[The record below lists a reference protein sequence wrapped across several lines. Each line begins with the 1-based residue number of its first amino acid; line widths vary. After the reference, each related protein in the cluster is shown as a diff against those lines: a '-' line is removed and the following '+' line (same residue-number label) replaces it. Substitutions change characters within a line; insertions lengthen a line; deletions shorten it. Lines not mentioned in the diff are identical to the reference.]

1 MSEATADV
9 LLEGGETAARAAA
22 SSETPEPGLALD
34 EAALFAPVYAL
45 PRPELVRARGARVTD
60 AAGRELL
67 DFVSGIAVHAL
78 GHAPKGLAKV
88 VARQMAELD
97 HTSNLYANRPAI
109 ALAKRLVE
117 LTGYE
122 RVFYCN
128 SGAEGIE
135 AALKFARARAHA
147 KGHPGRDLVAFTGGF
162 HGRTGFALSAT
173 WNPPYRAPFE
183 PLVPGVRFLPF
194 NDPAALGEAV
204 DASVCAVIVEPVQ
217 GEAGAI
223 PARPDFLQA
232 LRARCDAVDALLVF
246 DEVQSGMGRTGR
258 LLAAE
263 HFGVRADITVL
274 SKALGGGLPLAAVLL
289 DARASEALAPGM
301 HGTTFGGNAVCAAA
315 GAWVLE
321 RVADEKLLARVRSR
335 GKDLMKALRGVVARH
350 ATSLAEARGLGLLT
364 AVELAPSASFDP
376 PALVKAARKH
386 GLLVVR
392 GGDRA
397 VRLLPP
403 LTVSR
408 AEIAE
413 AVERLEQAVAELE
426 EGASS

>member
-1 MSEATADV
+1 MSDATNV
-9 LLEGGETAARAAA
+9 LEEGGETAARAAA
-22 SSETPEPGLALD
+22 SSGTPEPGLALD
-34 EAALFAPVYAL
+34 ETGLLAPVYAL
-45 PRPELVRARGARVTD
+45 PRPELVRARGTRVTD
-60 AAGRELL
+60 ASGRELI

-109 ALAKRLVE
+109 ELAKRLVE

-147 KGHPGRDLVAFTGGF
+147 MNRPGRDIVAFTGGF

-194 NDPAALGEAV
+194 NDPAALDEV

-223 PARPDFLQA
+223 PARSDFLEA
-232 LRARCDAVDALLVF
+232 LRAKCDAVDALLVF

-289 DARASEALAPGM
+289 GAKATEALVPGM

-315 GAWVLE
+315 GKWVLD
-321 RVADEKLLARVRSR
+321 RVADEKLLARVRAR
-335 GKDLMKALRGVVARH
+335 GKDLKRELNALVGRH
-350 ATSLAEARGLGLLT
+350 ASLAEARGLGLLT
-364 AVELAPSASFDP
+364 AIEIAPDAPYDA
-376 PALVKAARKH
+376 PALVKAARKW

-392 GGDRA
+392 GGERA

-408 AEIAE
+408 GEIEDACH
-413 AVERLEQAVAELE
+413 RLDLAIGELE
-426 EGASS
+426 RGDAS

>member
-1 MSEATADV
+1 MSEATLD
-9 LLEGGETAARAAA
+9 ERKTMGEAAARAAA
-22 SSETPEPGLALD
+22 TSEAPEPGLAHD
-34 EAALFAPVYAL
+34 EWGLFAPVYAL
-45 PRPELVRARGARVTD
+45 PRPELVRAKGARVTD
-60 AAGRELL
+60 AGGRELL

-109 ALAKRLVE
+109 ELAKRLVE
-117 LTGYE
+117 LTGFE
-122 RVFYCN
+122 RVFFCN

-147 KGHPGRDLVAFTGGF
+147 KDRPGRDIVAFTGGF
-162 HGRTGFALSAT
+162 HGRTGFALSTT
-173 WNPPYRAPFE
+173 WHPPYRAPFE

-194 NDPAALGEAV
+194 NHPAALDEV

-232 LRARCDAVDALLVF
+232 LRAKCDAIDALLVF

-258 LLAAE
+258 FLAAE
-263 HFGVRADITVL
+263 HSGVRPDITVL
-274 SKALGGGLPLAAVLL
+274 SKALGGGLPLGAVLL
-289 DARASEALAPGM
+289 GARATEALAPGM

-315 GAWVLE
+315 GLWVLE
-321 RVADEKLLARVRSR
+321 RVANERLLSRVRSR
-335 GKDLMKALRGVVARH
+335 GKELMRGLRSLVARH
-350 ATSLAEARGLGLLT
+350 ASLAEARGLGLLT
-364 AVELAPSASFDP
+364 AVELATDAPYDP
-376 PALVKAARKH
+376 PALVRAARKH
-386 GLLVVR
+386 GLLLVR
-392 GGDRA
+392 GGERA

-403 LTVSR
+403 LTVAR
-408 AEIAE
+408 GEITE
-413 AVERLEQAVAELE
+413 ALERLERAVTELE
-426 EGASS
+426 GDAS